1 MNALPSKVSQNAG
14 KLFETITE
22 FPLPGGLIFQLSY
35 LQAIAMAILIF
46 LLILMMGQLRHR
58 LAHWKMGGILP
69 GIAFGFALALI
80 LEGIFVIGGRT
91 IVTELLG
98 WQNAPKPIVNVLD
111 RGRDRLVD
119 VMGVTAEVPASNAQ
133 VSPLEKM
140 LIDWQKLTPR
150 EQTDFKSQICN

>member
-1 MNALPSKVSQNAG
+1 MKALPPQVSQHTG

-22 FPLPGGLIFQLSY
+22 FSLPGGLIFQLSY
-35 LQAIAMAILIF
+35 FQAIAMAVLIF

-69 GIAFGFALALI
+69 GIAFGFAIALI
-80 LEGIFVIGGRT
+80 LEAIFIVGGRT

-111 RGRDRLVD
+111 AGRNRLVN
-119 VMGVTAEVPASNAQ
+119 VMGVTDEVPTSTAQ
-133 VSPLEKM
+133 MSPLDKI
-140 LIDWQKLTPR
+140 LIDWQHLTPG